1 MPAVAAMNLEQRDEA
16 VKTTR
21 ADRPRHWIQRVPLH
35 VIFRMA
41 AVVGHDPLILLDGAV
56 DVDRDQRSQ
65 TLSGTLIGFTDS
77 VGSRVILAG

>member
-1 MPAVAAMNLEQRDEA
+1 
-16 VKTTR
+16 
-21 ADRPRHWIQRVPLH
+21 LH

-41 AVVGHDPLILLDGAV
+41 AVVGHDPLIFLDGAV